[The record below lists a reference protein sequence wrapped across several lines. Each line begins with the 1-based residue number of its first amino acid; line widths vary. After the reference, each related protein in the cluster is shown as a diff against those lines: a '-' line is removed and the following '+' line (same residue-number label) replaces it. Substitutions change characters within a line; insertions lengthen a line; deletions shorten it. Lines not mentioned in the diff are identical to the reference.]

1 MEPPLRSGDFV
12 HYGKIIP
19 CYMAFYQVL
28 CLRISVP
35 DAARWRIRYGMGVL
49 QQVVSAGSTNSVDV
63 YYHAAAQIKKA
74 LDMAV
79 KLHSVM
85 AADCGTLQAAH

>member
-1 MEPPLRSGDFV
+1 
-12 HYGKIIP
+12 
-19 CYMAFYQVL
+19 
-28 CLRISVP
+28 
-35 DAARWRIRYGMGVL
+35 MGVL